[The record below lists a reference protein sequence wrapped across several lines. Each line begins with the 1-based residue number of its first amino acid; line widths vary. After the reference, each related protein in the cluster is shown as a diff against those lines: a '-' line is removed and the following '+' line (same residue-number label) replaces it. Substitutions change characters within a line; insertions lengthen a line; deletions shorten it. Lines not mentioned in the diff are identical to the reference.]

1 LSKVFE
7 KMAEAILDD
16 QEEDYNQDEAFEPE
30 DKNIETGNNSGAE
43 DEEEVE
49 DLEEEENEDG
59 NQEFEEEAVEDAP
72 ENENEEKEGE
82 GGEED
87 IEDNEVADQAV
98 TVLVRIRPLL
108 PDEEYNSEGEKT
120 SVAVTL
126 PHAQDRNKIRVIA
139 KEGTQFE
146 SILECGYDRVL
157 DMNTTQVEVFE
168 TTAIKPAVIGVAHG
182 ISACIFA

>member
-1 LSKVFE
+1 
-7 KMAEAILDD
+7 MAEAILDD

-30 DKNIETGNNSGAE
+30 DKNIETDNNSGAE
-43 DEEEVE
+43 DEEQVE
-49 DLEEEENEDG
+49 DLEEEENEEG

-82 GGEED
+82 RGEED